1 MVARPHVPVVAQG
14 RFVSAVG
21 EAAVSRSA
29 HASPAGDLSVQRGQ
43 RRPCGTRAPEDA
55 RCLLTGWLSRVAG
68 GRGPT
73 LPSIPPSQGGMDAQG
88 RCWRLAVPEEG
99 FQSRLCALR
108 PSELVTLAQA
118 CAGCQGTCAHL
129 GAHLTLIRLFF
140 HFAIKSQLSS
150 LLCKK
155 QVSKAKALLQH
166 QRAVTRGH
174 ETEQV
179 SACRGAGGRASSPTA
194 RSGTGALGTGLG
206 DSGSGHG
213 SWGQELRTSPD
224 SRVGTAPSPHP

>member
-1 MVARPHVPVVAQG
+1 
-14 RFVSAVG
+14 
-21 EAAVSRSA
+21 
-29 HASPAGDLSVQRGQ
+29 
-43 RRPCGTRAPEDA
+43 
-55 RCLLTGWLSRVAG
+55 
-68 GRGPT
+68 
-73 LPSIPPSQGGMDAQG
+73 MDAQG

-129 GAHLTLIRLFF
+129 GAHLTLTRLFF

-166 QRAVTRGH
+166 QRA
-174 ETEQV
+174 
-179 SACRGAGGRASSPTA
+179 
-194 RSGTGALGTGLG
+194 
-206 DSGSGHG
+206 
-213 SWGQELRTSPD
+213 
-224 SRVGTAPSPHP
+224 